1 MLKTFLLLA
10 LSPALIFISCNN
22 QANNDQPLIQNE
34 ETQLKSRV
42 DKFPDS
48 LLLRENLIQYYRDNN
63 NYNKAQDVT
72 DAALKK
78 DSLNARLWDIKGTL
92 YFETSDTLN
101 AIKSFEKAVSLN
113 PEPEYIMTLSSL
125 YAQTKNPLALT
136 MADALIKDPKSDEQ
150 KQSLFIKGLYYSS
163 TGDNI
168 KAIGYFDTCISI
180 DYTFTFAY
188 REKAICLYNMG
199 KYNDAL
205 DILSKALAV
214 ENTFDEAYYWMGRC
228 NEKLGNKDEAVKN
241 YQAALQIDKNYI
253 EAKNA
258 LTRLGTQ

>member
-1 MLKTFLLLA
+1 MLKTILYSALLLM
-10 LSPALIFISCNN
+10 LFFISCNN
-22 QANNDQPLIQNE
+22 QANNDQPPVLNE
-34 ETQLKSRV
+34 ETQLQAQI

-48 LLLRENLIQYYRDNN
+48 LLLRENLIQYFRDNN

-92 YFETSDTLN
+92 FFETTDTVD
-101 AIKSFEKAVSLN
+101 AIKSFEKAVFLN
-113 PEPEYIMTLSSL
+113 PEPEYIMTLGSL
-125 YAQTKNPLALT
+125 YAQTKNPSALT
-136 MADALIKDPKSDEQ
+136 MADALVKNPKSDEQ

-168 KAIGYFDTCISI
+168 KAISYFDTCISI
-180 DYTFTFAY
+180 DYTFVFAY

-205 DILSKALAV
+205 DVLSKVLTV

-228 NEKLGNKDEAVKN
+228 NEKLGNKDEAIKN

-253 EAKNA
+253 EAKDA
-258 LTRLGTQ
+258 LTKLGAQ

>member
-1 MLKTFLLLA
+1 MIKTLLYPALLL
-10 LSPALIFISCNN
+10 IVFIVSCNN
-22 QANNDQPLIQNE
+22 QANNDQPPIQNE
-34 ETQLKSRV
+34 ETQLKTQA

-48 LLLRENLIQYYRDNN
+48 LLLRENLIQYYRDNS
-63 NYNKAQDVT
+63 NYNKAQEIT
-72 DAALKK
+72 DSALEK

-92 YFETSDTLN
+92 YFETADTFN

-113 PEPEYIMTLSSL
+113 PEPGYIMTLGSL

-136 MADALIKDPKSDEQ
+136 MADALVKNPKSDEQ

-163 TGDNI
+163 TGDNT
-168 KAIGYFDTCISI
+168 KAIAYFDTCIST

-199 KYNDAL
+199 KYNNAL
-205 DILSKALAV
+205 DVLSKALAV
-214 ENTFDEAYYWMGRC
+214 ENTYDEAYYWMGRC

-258 LTRLGTQ
+258 LTRLGAQ